1 MLLLVLVYVLM
12 GVLWW
17 RMRER
22 GKGHLEKE
30 EGGGRC
36 GGSKVVARKWFES
49 GLCWRTGMIRDGGQG
64 GLGQGMMV

>member
-30 EGGGRC
+30 EGGG
-36 GGSKVVARKWFES
+36 GGVVVVRWLLVS
-49 GLCWRTGMIRDGGQG
+49 GLGRDCVGEQG
-64 GLGQGMMV
+64 